1 MTQPPICAN
10 FRVHT
15 LTEVVK
21 KLAVVVMICSALVL
35 LRSIALA
42 AAFGDKT
49 LKGHYLLHVSGF
61 DLNDVTAGVGH

>member
-1 MTQPPICAN
+1 
-10 FRVHT
+10 
-15 LTEVVK
+15 VK